1 MDHSRRRPHTPSKS
15 ERLRD
20 QRHVRQR
27 ELAGALI
34 PRLQLKRGV
43 WGFCLLL
50 KLKEAPL
57 LAFCLLSTLQPASAV
72 FRFVL
77 FEPFSS
83 LRGFLGYMSAQKNQR
98 VFGVGVCHI
107 ILS

>member
-50 KLKEAPL
+50 KLKEAPKRAKRL
-57 LAFCLLSTLQPASAV
+57 EKHETEDSA
-72 FRFVL
+72 RWL
-77 FEPFSS
+77 K
-83 LRGFLGYMSAQKNQR
+83 RA
-98 VFGVGVCHI
+98 
-107 ILS
+107 